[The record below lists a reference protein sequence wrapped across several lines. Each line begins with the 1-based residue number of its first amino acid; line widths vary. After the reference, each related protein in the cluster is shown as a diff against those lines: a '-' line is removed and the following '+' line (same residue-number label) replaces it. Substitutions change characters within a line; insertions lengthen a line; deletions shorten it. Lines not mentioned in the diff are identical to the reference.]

1 MAEALVSL
9 LKETYPIS
17 LSTVDANYLDHE
29 DDFLPGVVR
38 EKLWEIFVEIG
49 RAWGNVP
56 DDSAGLRSSWLE
68 FIEAKTTRSP
78 SYVGEYANAVSVM
91 QELVG
96 AFGREWAYQQLF
108 FNSGI
113 SAKDPPV
120 TRLAHLKRYVVDEF
134 IAVQITAS
142 GFRGFAD
149 NIFSPN
155 RPLNYAGFV
164 RGSRYNERPSARLYK
179 PREAAGTAEGK

>member
-1 MAEALVSL
+1 MPEALAKL
-9 LKETYPIS
+9 PKETYPIA
-17 LSTVDANYLDHE
+17 LSPVDANYLDHE

-49 RAWGNVP
+49 RAWENVP
-56 DDSAGLRSSWLE
+56 NDSAGLRSSWLE
-68 FIEAKTTRSP
+68 FIEAKVTRSP
-78 SYVGEYANAVSVM
+78 SYAGEYANAVSVM
-91 QELVG
+91 HELVG
-96 AFGREWAYQQLF
+96 VLGREWAYQQLF
-108 FNSGI
+108 FNSGV
-113 SAKDPPV
+113 SPKDPPV

-149 NIFSPN
+149 SIFSPN

-164 RGSRYNERPSARLYK
+164 RGSRYNERPSARLYTRQQ
-179 PREAAGTAEGK
+179 PAGTAEVE

>member
-1 MAEALVSL
+1 MPEALAKL
-9 LKETYPIS
+9 PKETYPIA
-17 LSTVDANYLDHE
+17 LSAVDANYLDHE

-49 RAWGNVP
+49 RAWENVP
-56 DDSAGLRSSWLE
+56 NDSAGLRSSWLE

-78 SYVGEYANAVSVM
+78 NYVGEYANAVSVM

-96 AFGREWAYQQLF
+96 GLGREWAYQQLF
-108 FNSGI
+108 FNSGV

-134 IAVQITAS
+134 IAVQVTAS

-149 NIFSPN
+149 SIFSPN

-179 PREAAGTAEGK
+179 PGKAVGTAGGE